1 MALVPMERP
10 TEALERS
17 PAAVDASVGELVS
30 RLAQES
36 RDLVAVEVRRLRLE
50 ARRQSRF
57 LTNAAQAGAVA
68 VACLT
73 LASVALTTGVFL
85 GLGAWWHS
93 YVGAAFVTGGL
104 LALAGLA
111 ALLVAQR
118 YIRRLRS
125 GSGSGD
131 HRASDGA
138 GLEHAQHAGT

>member
-17 PAAVDASVGELVS
+17 PADVSVGQLVS
-30 RLAQES
+30 RLAHES

-57 LTNAAQAGAVA
+57 LAMAATAGSVG
-68 VACLT
+68 VGCLA
-73 LASVALTTGVFL
+73 LAALALTAGVFL

-104 LALAGLA
+104 LALAALA
-111 ALLVAQR
+111 AFLVAQR
-118 YIRRLRS
+118 TLRRMGP
-125 GSGSGD
+125 GSDSE
-131 HRASDGA
+131 AADGA
-138 GLEHAQHAGT
+138 GAERAHHLGS